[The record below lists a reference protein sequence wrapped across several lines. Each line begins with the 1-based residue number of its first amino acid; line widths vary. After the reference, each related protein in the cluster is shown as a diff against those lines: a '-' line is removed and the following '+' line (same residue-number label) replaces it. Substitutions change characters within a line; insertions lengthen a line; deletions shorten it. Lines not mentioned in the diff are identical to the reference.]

1 LAKAVTLAIALFH
14 LIAVARHPVAR
25 AGTIV
30 TPTIAPLTIS
40 K

>member
-1 LAKAVTLAIALFH
+1 MIPWTEF
-14 LIAVARHPVAR
+14 LIGGAVARHPVAR